1 MTTPAAVHPGLDM
14 SLDDVL
20 AAAAAA
26 EAPLADTSAD
36 QRARLLRLIADAFD
50 AAAGELTALASKETQ
65 LGEARLTGEIA
76 RTTGQLRA
84 FADSLTDGYWADAVI
99 DTGDPSAKPPRPDLR
114 RMLVPVGPVLVF
126 AASNFPF
133 AFSVAGGDTAAALAA
148 GGPVILKAHPGHPET
163 SRASAELVR
172 QAVADAELPDGAFQL
187 IEGQENGVV
196 ALKDQRVRAASFTG
210 SVAGGRALFDIAN
223 QRETPIPFYAEMG
236 SLNPVVVTPLA
247 VERRGAQIV
256 SGFVDSFTLGVGQFC
271 TKPGLVFLPR
281 GHGLESQ
288 LSAAVEAIE
297 PGQMLT
303 ESIQAHH
310 HRMRERLAALSDVS
324 DLASAEHGANP
335 EGDGVV
341 PRLLST
347 TVEAVKDNADD
358 FLVECFGPTAVVIE
372 YDDVSDVL
380 DLLPSLPGNL
390 TATVHAEEDDPHAST
405 LLRALR
411 DNAGRLVWNGWP
423 TGVSVSAAQ
432 HHGGPYPATSNAAY
446 TSVGLPALR
455 RFQRPVAYQNC
466 PDSLLPQALQDH
478 NTLGLARL
486 LDGERTTADVQH
498 RKT

>member
-1 MTTPAAVHPGLDM
+1 MTTPTAVDQSHDM
-14 SLDDVL
+14 SLEDVL

-26 EAPLADTSAD
+26 ETPLADTSAD

-50 AAAGELTALASKETQ
+50 AAAGELTSLALQETH
-65 LGEARLTGEIA
+65 LTDARLTGEIA

-84 FADSLTDGYWADAVI
+84 FADSLTNGYWADAVI
-99 DTGDPSAKPPRPDLR
+99 DTGDPDAKPPRPDLR

-148 GGPVILKAHPGHPET
+148 GCPVILKAHPGHPET
-163 SRASAELVR
+163 SRASADLIR
-172 QAVADAELPDGAFQL
+172 RAVADAELPAGTFQC
-187 IEGQENGVV
+187 IEGKENGVI

-247 VERRGAQIV
+247 VERRGAEIV

-271 TKPGLVFLPR
+271 TKPGLLFLPG
-281 GHGLESQ
+281 GHGLEPQ
-288 LSAAVEAIE
+288 LTAAVEATQ
-297 PGQMLT
+297 PGHMLT
-303 ESIQAHH
+303 ESIHGHH
-310 HRMRERLAALSDVS
+310 HQMRKQLAALPNVAV
-324 DLASAEHGANP
+324 LASAKHGPAP
-335 EGDGVV
+335 EEDSVV
-341 PRLLST
+341 PQVLST
-347 TVEAVKDNADD
+347 TVDAVKDNADG
-358 FLVECFGPTAVVIE
+358 FLVECFGPTSVVIE
-372 YDDVSDVL
+372 YDDVADVL
-380 DLLPSLPGNL
+380 ALIPLLPGNL
-390 TATVHAEEDDPHAST
+390 TATVHAEEDDPHAPT

-423 TGVSVSAAQ
+423 TGVSVSPAL

-455 RFQRPVAYQNC
+455 RFQRPISYQNC
-466 PDSLLPQALQDH
+466 PDSLLPPALRDH

-486 LDGERTTADVQH
+486 LDGERTSADVQH
-498 RKT
+498 RTG